1 MPYLKCS
8 PCKVR
13 VAVAG
18 PEAEAFPPSCPE
30 CCGALEPAHQLSELI
45 GFRRCE
51 PDADTARPPA
61 SGGAMSVLAGA
72 VAGAD
77 PRWESAIAQALPDPT
92 SGMRHGPKHH
102 SGPTR
107 ESTF

>member
-8 PCKVR
+8 PCRIR
-13 VAVAG
+13 VAVVG
-18 PEAEAFPPSCPE
+18 PEAGAFPPSCPE
-30 CCGALEPAHQLSELI
+30 CCGPLEPAHQLSELI

-51 PDADTARPPA
+51 ADADAARPAA
-61 SGGAMSVLAGA
+61 SGMNVLAGA

-77 PRWESAIAQALPDPT
+77 PPWESAIEQALPDPT
-92 SGMRHGPKHH
+92 SWSLRGPKRH

-107 ESTF
+107 EPSF